1 MRKFSILFLLTF
13 FSLTF
18 GQVKWMTLSE
28 AIEAQKKTPK
38 KILIDFYADWC
49 GPCKLMEKS
58 TYANTIISDAIN
70 ENYYSVKFDSETSE
84 TINFLGKFFSNV
96 NHKIDNKKKSV
107 HDFTKFM
114 NVSSVPSIVF
124 LDENNN
130 QITIINGF
138 LSAKELEPYLSLIAS
153 NNYKKIKSREEWD
166 LYQRKF
172 KSKIKD

>member
-1 MRKFSILFLLTF
+1 MKYLFLFLFLTSN
-13 FSLTF
+13 SLVYA
-18 GQVKWMTLSE
+18 QVKWMTLSE
-28 AIEAQKKTPK
+28 AIEAQKTEPK

-49 GPCKLMEKS
+49 GPCKLMDKS
-58 TYANTIISDAIN
+58 TYTNTVISDAVN
-70 ENYYSVKFDSETSE
+70 DNYYAVKFNSE
-84 TINFLGKFFSNV
+84 TIETIHFLGKKFSNGTEQ
-96 NHKIDNKKKSV
+96 NKIRKNAV

-124 LDENNN
+124 LDENNM

-153 NNYKKIKSREEWD
+153 NNYKKIKTREEWD
-166 LYQRKF
+166 QYQRKF